1 MKRALKRG
9 VSLSQDEST
18 EVSLRQA
25 QSFLRIIEHCRSVL
39 EPYSSGGS
47 MDPNG
52 NYLGPHYLED
62 KPELRRQD
70 MGDHPIKFGRSKC

>member
-1 MKRALKRG
+1 MKHVLKRG
-9 VSLSQDEST
+9 GSLSQNEST
-18 EVSLRQA
+18 EVSRRQA
-25 QSFLRIIEHCRSVL
+25 QSLLRVIEHCRSVL

-70 MGDHPIKFGRSKC
+70 MGDHPGSMGRPRC